1 MRPIDI
7 VTQREWAGN
16 NCDIVLERI
25 RKEVDAEL
33 RTRDA
38 SRGIPQ
44 RQDLFDENGVKIGT
58 VENFKVYLDDGKR
71 LFVVDQNL
79 SSLKHRGRERRLMIK
94 RRWIQFCSERRDEA
108 AEAAA
113 AGMTERENELA
124 TMLESTREVEASDNS
139 IGIEV
144 PPPAPASET
153 ATMGEPDPI
162 PEFVVKPGRPGKPFA
177 CDQCDRSF
185 AKKNHLAN
193 HKKSH
198 TRETVGV

>member
-1 MRPIDI
+1 MRPIDT

-38 SRGIPQ
+38 NRGIPQ
-44 RQDLFDENGVKIGT
+44 VQDLFDENGVKIGT
-58 VENFKVYLDDGKR
+58 IENFKVYLDDGKR
-71 LFVVDQNL
+71 LFVVDQHL

-94 RRWIQFCSERRDEA
+94 RRWTQFCSERRDEA
-108 AEAAA
+108 TEAAA
-113 AGMTERENELA
+113 AGMTARENELA
-124 TMLESTREVEASDNS
+124 TMLESTREVEASDNP
-139 IGIEV
+139 IEAV
-144 PPPAPASET
+144 ALPSTPADE
-153 ATMGEPDPI
+153 
-162 PEFVVKPGRPGKPFA
+162 VVTLGSQSPVGVVIDVAAERKPFA
-177 CDQCDRSF
+177 CDQCERSF